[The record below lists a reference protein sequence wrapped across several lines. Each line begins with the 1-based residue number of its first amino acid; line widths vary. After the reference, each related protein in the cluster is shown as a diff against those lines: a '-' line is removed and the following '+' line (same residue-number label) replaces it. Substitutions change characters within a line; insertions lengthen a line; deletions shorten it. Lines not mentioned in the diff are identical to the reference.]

1 MIIKYLNKFFKN
13 TLENRYANQRLVL
26 VIDLIIVIFASVLS
40 YLIVAEQFYR
50 NINVTNHPKLSVY
63 LTITIFFNA
72 LFFLIL
78 KTYKGIIRYSTIRE
92 LQRVF
97 LALASSCLSM
107 FLTFHYGLKLSG
119 SVSLAYCSMFFL
131 IGAIGLNTFRAAVI
145 YIYQRLLRLFGTNRP
160 IQVYI
165 WGASDSDLSI
175 AQQIN
180 SSGNSFHIKGFI
192 LKEYD
197 SKIRKLVNLPILT
210 IKSLDDLNKYKIDS
224 VLFTDSA
231 VLREESEF
239 IEAMLSIDI
248 KIYLS
253 QINNFEQINNIKDTL
268 HEHIR
273 PIQIED
279 LLGRPEI
286 NISLEA
292 ISHNVNNKTILVTGA
307 AGSIGSE
314 IVRQLSNFSPSCIIC
329 LDQAE
334 TPLNELDLELKKYF
348 PSINFVT
355 IIGDI
360 RNKYRMSLI
369 FEKYKPQIVYHAAA
383 YKHVP
388 MMEKFPCESVIT
400 NVLGTKQLVD
410 LSINHSVEMFVMIST
425 DKAVNPTNIM
435 GATKRIAEIY
445 VQSSAM
451 DRIKNKSNTKFVT
464 TRFGNVL
471 GSNGSVIPLFKK
483 QIEKGGP
490 ITVTHPEITRYFMTI
505 PEACRLVLEA
515 SVIGK
520 SGYIYVFD
528 MGDPVKIISLAK
540 KMIELAGFIPGKDI
554 KIEYSGLRPGEKL
567 YEELLN
573 DSEVS
578 VPTSHKKVMMAKVRE
593 YKFSEVLPN
602 IDNII
607 LAAENGEELE
617 MVTLMKQL
625 VPEFISNNSE
635 FEKLDK
641 KNKVSVTLN

>member
-63 LTITIFFNA
+63 LTITFFFNA

-165 WGASDSDLSI
+165 WGANDSDLSI

-593 YKFSEVLPN
+593 YEFSEVLPN

-607 LAAENGEELE
+607 LAAENGEDLE

-641 KNKVSVTLN
+641 KNKVSVSLN

>member
-593 YKFSEVLPN
+593 YEFSEVLPN

-607 LAAENGEELE
+607 LAAENGEDLE

-641 KNKVSVTLN
+641 KNKVSVSLN

>member
-63 LTITIFFNA
+63 LTITFFFNA

-165 WGASDSDLSI
+165 WGANDSDLSI
-175 AQQIN
+175 VQQIN

-355 IIGDI
+355 IIADI

-607 LAAENGEELE
+607 IAAENGEDLE

>member
-593 YKFSEVLPN
+593 YKFNEVLPN

-607 LAAENGEELE
+607 LAAENGEDLE

>member
-26 VIDLIIVIFASVLS
+26 VIDLIIVIFASVFS

-165 WGASDSDLSI
+165 WGANDSDLSI

-239 IEAMLSIDI
+239 IEAMLSIDV

-607 LAAENGEELE
+607 IAAENGEDLE

>member
-593 YKFSEVLPN
+593 YEFSEVLPN

-607 LAAENGEELE
+607 LAAENGEDLE

-641 KNKVSVTLN
+641 KNKVSITLN

>member
-334 TPLNELDLELKKYF
+334 TPLNELDLELKKYS

-593 YKFSEVLPN
+593 YEFSEVLPN

-607 LAAENGEELE
+607 LAAENGEDLE

-641 KNKVSVTLN
+641 KNKVSVSLN

>member
-451 DRIKNKSNTKFVT
+451 DKIKNKSNTKFVT

-593 YKFSEVLPN
+593 YEFSEVLPN

-607 LAAENGEELE
+607 LAAENGEDLE

-641 KNKVSVTLN
+641 KNKVSVSLN

>member
-540 KMIELAGFIPGKDI
+540 KMIELAGFIPEKDI

-593 YKFSEVLPN
+593 YEFSEVLPN

-607 LAAENGEELE
+607 LAAENGEDLE

-641 KNKVSVTLN
+641 KNKVSVSLN

>member
-593 YKFSEVLPN
+593 YEFSEVLPN

-607 LAAENGEELE
+607 LAAENGEDLE